1 MCVCMSSVL
10 QSKEYLHQIF
20 IALLDSPFVFCFLL
34 RLSLGTQ
41 KRTLEQIVSELEV
54 KKNSLAIDQSC
65 MEERE
70 KLKAHPSGEELIK
83 HAA

>member
-1 MCVCMSSVL
+1 MCVSLSLQRGVPNIFTVL
-10 QSKEYLHQIF
+10 LHSI
-20 IALLDSPFVFCFLL
+20 

-41 KRTLEQIVSELEV
+41 QRTLAQINSELEV
-54 KKNSLAIDQSC
+54 KTNSLAIDQKC

-83 HAA
+83 HVA